1 MARANTLTVMVVDDQ
16 ALFRRSLQ
24 DRLRS
29 DGYDVVGAENGV
41 EALELLEA
49 APSPCVVVLDLM
61 MPVMNGIEFLH
72 ALERRPDR
80 EQIRVMLVSG
90 HGVLER
96 VALDS
101 PRIVARLQ
109 KPLEMTELRSALE
122 AQQEPSVWRQ
132 GPVRP
137 VH

>member
-1 MARANTLTVMVVDDQ
+1 MAPAGPLTVMVVDDQ

-29 DGYDVVGAENGV
+29 IGYDVVGAENGM

-49 APSPCVVVLDLM
+49 APSPCVVILDLM
-61 MPVMNGIEFLH
+61 MPVMNGIDFLQ
-72 ALERRPDR
+72 ALERRPDAR
-80 EQIRVMLVSG
+80 NVRVMLVSG

-101 PRIVARLQ
+101 PRVVARLQ
-109 KPLEMTELRSALE
+109 KPLEMTELKSALE
-122 AQQEPSVWRQ
+122 TQVGTGWQ
-132 GPVRP
+132 GSGR
-137 VH
+137 HLH

>member
-1 MARANTLTVMVVDDQ
+1 VAQATPPMVMVVDDQ

-29 DGYDVVGAENGV
+29 VGYDVVGAENGV

-49 APSPCVVVLDLM
+49 APGTCVVLLDLL
-61 MPVMNGIEFLH
+61 MPVMNGIEFLQ
-72 ALERRPDR
+72 ALDRRP
-80 EQIRVMLVSG
+80 EASKVRVMLVSG
-90 HGVLER
+90 AGVLDR

-101 PRIVARLQ
+101 TRIVARLQ

-122 AQQEPSVWRQ
+122 SEL
-132 GPVRP
+132 GPAAGRP
-137 VH
+137 PGRPLN

>member
-1 MARANTLTVMVVDDQ
+1 MAQPTPPMVLVVDDQ

-29 DGYDVVGAENGV
+29 VGYDVVAAENGV

-49 APSPCVVVLDLM
+49 APETCVVLLDLL
-61 MPVMNGIEFLH
+61 MPVMNGIEFLQ
-72 ALERRPDR
+72 ALDRRP
-80 EQIRVMLVSG
+80 EASKVRVMLVSG
-90 HGVLER
+90 AGVLDR

-101 PRIVARLQ
+101 PRVVARLQ

-122 AQQEPSVWRQ
+122 TEL
-132 GPVRP
+132 GPVAGRP
-137 VH
+137 PGRPLN

>member
-1 MARANTLTVMVVDDQ
+1 MARPSSLTVMVVDDQ
-16 ALFRRSLQ
+16 SLFRRSLQ

-29 DGYDVVGAENGV
+29 DGYDVVGAENGA
-41 EALELLEA
+41 EALELLEGA
-49 APSPCVVVLDLM
+49 SNPCVVLLDLM

-72 ALERRPDR
+72 ALDRRP
-80 EQIRVMLVSG
+80 ETANVRVMLVSG

-101 PRIVARLQ
+101 KRVVARLQ
-109 KPLEMTELRSALE
+109 KPLEMTELRTALE
-122 AQQEPSVWRQ
+122 TQLGPGSGRQ
-132 GPVRP
+132 DLIRP

>member
-1 MARANTLTVMVVDDQ
+1 MARASSLTVMVVDDQ
-16 ALFRRSLQ
+16 SLFRRSLQ

-29 DGYDVVGAENGV
+29 DGYDVVGAENGA

-49 APSPCVVVLDLM
+49 ASNPCVVLLDLM
-61 MPVMNGIEFLH
+61 MPVMNGVEFLH
-72 ALERRPDR
+72 ALDRRP
-80 EQIRVMLVSG
+80 QIGNVRVMLVSG

-101 PRIVARLQ
+101 KRIVARLQ

-122 AQQEPSVWRQ
+122 TQLASDGAGHDPI
-132 GPVRP
+132 RP